1 MIDSMVYLKS
11 RKHIKSFGGIVM
23 SSLNQMLKVYV
34 PTTVNVNQ
42 QVVDNSLQVE
52 HVAGLLSQLCGG
64 ATAQEVEGFYKSD
77 SGELVKEKITIVYS
91 YTTFWNRLKIRR
103 QLVEIANWLKKEM
116 SQESIAVEINQ
127 KREFF

>member
-11 RKHIKSFGGIVM
+11 RKHIKSFGGALM
-23 SSLNQMLKVYV
+23 KLNQMLKVYV

-42 QVVDNSLQVE
+42 QVVDIAEQVQ
-52 HVAGLLSQLCGG
+52 HVAGILSQLCGG

-91 YTTFWNRLKIRR
+91 YTTFWNRLKIRK
-103 QLVEIANWLKKEM
+103 QLVEIANWLKK
-116 SQESIAVEINQ
+116 
-127 KREFF
+127 